1 MPISEGMPNFLKNW
15 ESTNFDMG
23 FQKKKN
29 ISSRYGRSKIF
40 LLFVKQQKF
49 VFCLTSIYSDKCVF
63 NKVHLELFVKE
74 DFVLKKLLKN
84 ITIGYVI
91 KIIISKERER
101 VK

>member
-1 MPISEGMPNFLKNW
+1 
-15 ESTNFDMG
+15 MG
-23 FQKKKN
+23 FQKKN
-29 ISSRYGRSKIF
+29 ISSRYGRLKIF
-40 LLFVKQQKF
+40 LLFVKPQKF

-63 NKVHLELFVKE
+63 NKVYLELFVKE